1 MLNNIKT
8 LIQLIMKKTNTKTRT
23 LLEIINEK
31 DIKELLTVGPK
42 KPVIVP
48 LTMMAK
54 YKIGALIVVDEGK
67 MVGVISERDYARE
80 IILEGKSSMDTKV
93 EEIMTKKVLTLSVDD
108 KFEKGLEI
116 MTQKRIRHMPVMDG
130 KVLLGMVSQGDLV
143 KEMITYQKELIRE
156 LEAFVY
162 W

>member
-1 MLNNIKT
+1 
-8 LIQLIMKKTNTKTRT
+8 MKKTNTKTRT

-31 DIKELLTVGPK
+31 EIKDLLTVDSK
-42 KPVIVP
+42 KPVIEA
-48 LTMMAK
+48 LTIMAK
-54 YKIGALIVVDEGK
+54 YKIGALIVTNEAT

-80 IILEGKSSMDTKV
+80 IILEGKSSKDTKV
-93 EEIMTKKVLTLSVDD
+93 EEIMTRKVFTLSAGD

-130 KVLLGMVSQGDLV
+130 KELIGMVSQGDLV
-143 KEMITYQKELIRE
+143 KEMISYQKELIKE

>member
-1 MLNNIKT
+1 
-8 LIQLIMKKTNTKTRT
+8 MKKTNTKTRT

-31 DIKELLTVGPK
+31 EIKELLTVDSK
-42 KPVIVP
+42 KPVIEA
-48 LTMMAK
+48 LTIMAK
-54 YKIGALIVVDEGK
+54 YKIGALIVTNQEV
-67 MVGVISERDYARE
+67 MVGVVSERDYARE
-80 IILEGKSSMDTKV
+80 IILEGKSSKDTKV
-93 EEIMTKKVLTLSVDD
+93 EEIMTRKVLTLSASD

-130 KVLLGMVSQGDLV
+130 KELIGMVSQGDLV
-143 KEMITYQKELIRE
+143 KEMISYQKELIKE

>member
-1 MLNNIKT
+1 
-8 LIQLIMKKTNTKTRT
+8 MKKTNTKTRT

-31 DIKELLTVGPK
+31 EIKDLLTVDSK
-42 KPVIVP
+42 KPVIEA
-48 LTMMAK
+48 LTIMAK
-54 YKIGALIVVDEGK
+54 YKIGALIVTNEAT
-67 MVGVISERDYARE
+67 MVGVVSERDYARE
-80 IILEGKSSMDTKV
+80 IILEGKSSKDTKV
-93 EEIMTKKVLTLSVDD
+93 EEIMTKKVLTLSASD

-130 KVLLGMVSQGDLV
+130 KELIGMVSQGDLV
-143 KEMITYQKELIRE
+143 KEMISYQKELIKE

>member
-1 MLNNIKT
+1 
-8 LIQLIMKKTNTKTRT
+8 MKKTNTKTRT

-31 DIKELLTVGPK
+31 EIKELLTVDSK
-42 KPVIVP
+42 KPVIEA
-48 LTMMAK
+48 LTIMAK
-54 YKIGALIVVDEGK
+54 YKIGALIVMDGPK

-80 IILEGKSSMDTKV
+80 IILEGKSSKDTKV
-93 EEIMTKKVLTLSVDD
+93 EEIMTKKVLTLSADD

-130 KVLLGMVSQGDLV
+130 KELLGMVSQGDLV
-143 KEMITYQKELIRE
+143 KEMIDYQKELIKE

>member
-1 MLNNIKT
+1 
-8 LIQLIMKKTNTKTRT
+8 MKKTNTKTRT

-31 DIKELLTVGPK
+31 EIKDLLTVDSK
-42 KPVIVP
+42 KPVIEA
-48 LTMMAK
+48 LTIMAK
-54 YKIGALIVVDEGK
+54 YKIGALIVTNEAT

-80 IILEGKSSMDTKV
+80 IILEGKSSKDTKV
-93 EEIMTKKVLTLSVDD
+93 EEIMTKKVLTLSASD

-130 KVLLGMVSQGDLV
+130 KELIGMVSQGDLV
-143 KEMITYQKELIRE
+143 KEMISYQKELIKE

>member
-1 MLNNIKT
+1 
-8 LIQLIMKKTNTKTRT
+8 MKKTNTKTRT

-31 DIKELLTVGPK
+31 EIKELLTVDSK
-42 KPVIVP
+42 KPVIEA
-48 LTMMAK
+48 LTIMAK
-54 YKIGALIVVDEGK
+54 YKIGALIVTNEAK

-80 IILEGKSSMDTKV
+80 IILEGRSSKDTKV
-93 EEIMTKKVLTLSVDD
+93 EEIMTRKVLTLSAGD

-116 MTQKRIRHMPVMDG
+116 MTQKRIRHMPVING
-130 KVLLGMVSQGDLV
+130 TELVGMVSQGDLV
-143 KEMITYQKELIRE
+143 KEMISYQKELIKE

>member
-1 MLNNIKT
+1 
-8 LIQLIMKKTNTKTRT
+8 MKKRTTNTRT

-31 DIKELLTVGPK
+31 DIKELLTVDPK
-42 KPVIVP
+42 QSVIEA
-48 LTMMAK
+48 LTIMAK
-54 YKIGALIVVDEGK
+54 YKIGALIVMNK
-67 MVGVISERDYARE
+67 SNMVGVISERDYARE
-80 IILEGKSSMDTKV
+80 IILEGKSSKDTKV
-93 EEIMTKKVLTLSVDD
+93 EEIMTKKVLTLSAGD

-130 KVLLGMVSQGDLV
+130 KKILGMVSQGDLV
-143 KEMITYQKELIRE
+143 KEMIAYQKELIKE

>member
-1 MLNNIKT
+1 
-8 LIQLIMKKTNTKTRT
+8 MKKTNTKTRT

-31 DIKELLTVGPK
+31 EIKELLTVDSK
-42 KPVIVP
+42 KPVIEA
-48 LTMMAK
+48 LTIMAE
-54 YKIGALIVVDEGK
+54 YKIGALIVTNEST

-80 IILEGKSSMDTKV
+80 IILEGKSSKDTKV
-93 EEIMTKKVLTLSVDD
+93 EEIMTKKVLTLSAED
-108 KFEKGLEI
+108 KLEKGLEI

-130 KVLLGMVSQGDLV
+130 KELIGMVSQGDLV
-143 KEMITYQKELIRE
+143 KEMISYQKELIKE

>member
-1 MLNNIKT
+1 
-8 LIQLIMKKTNTKTRT
+8 MKKTNTKTRT

-31 DIKELLTVGPK
+31 DIKELLTVDPK
-42 KPVIVP
+42 KSVIEA
-48 LTMMAK
+48 LTIMAK
-54 YKIGALIVVDEGK
+54 YKIGALIVMDGPK

-80 IILEGKSSMDTKV
+80 IILEGKSSKDTKV
-93 EEIMTKKVLTLSVDD
+93 EEIMTKKVLTLSADD

-116 MTQKRIRHMPVMDG
+116 MTQKRIRHLPVMDG
-130 KVLLGMVSQGDLV
+130 NELLGMVSQGDLV
-143 KEMITYQKELIRE
+143 KEMIDYQKELIKE

>member
-1 MLNNIKT
+1 
-8 LIQLIMKKTNTKTRT
+8 MKKTNTKTRT
-23 LLEIINEK
+23 LLEIINDK

-42 KPVIVP
+42 KPVIEA
-48 LTMMAK
+48 LTIMAQ
-54 YKIGALIVVDEGK
+54 YKIGALIVMNQTS
-67 MVGVISERDYARE
+67 MVGIISERDYARE
-80 IILEGKSSMDTKV
+80 IILEGRSSKDTKV
-93 EEIMTKKVLTLSVDD
+93 EDIMTKKVLTLSADD

-130 KVLLGMVSQGDLV
+130 NELLGMVSQGDLV
-143 KEMITYQKELIRE
+143 KEMITYQKELIKE

>member
-1 MLNNIKT
+1 
-8 LIQLIMKKTNTKTRT
+8 MKKTNTKTRT

-31 DIKELLTVGPK
+31 EIKELLTVDAK
-42 KPVIVP
+42 KSVIDA
-48 LTMMAK
+48 LTIMAK
-54 YKIGALIVVDEGK
+54 YKIGALIVTSEAK
-67 MVGVISERDYARE
+67 MVGIISERDYARE
-80 IILEGKSSMDTKV
+80 IILEGKSSKVTKV
-93 EEIMTKKVLTLSVDD
+93 EEIMTRKVLTLSAGD

-130 KVLLGMVSQGDLV
+130 KELIGMVSQGDLV
-143 KEMITYQKELIRE
+143 KEMISYQKELIKE

>member
-1 MLNNIKT
+1 
-8 LIQLIMKKTNTKTRT
+8 MKKTNTKTRT

-31 DIKELLTVGPK
+31 DIKELLTIDPK
-42 KPVIVP
+42 KSVIEA
-48 LTMMAK
+48 LTIMAK
-54 YKIGALIVVDEGK
+54 YKIGALIVMDGPK

-80 IILEGKSSMDTKV
+80 IILEGKSSKDTKV
-93 EEIMTKKVLTLSVDD
+93 EEIMTKKVLTLSADD

-116 MTQKRIRHMPVMDG
+116 MTQKRIRHLPVMDG
-130 KVLLGMVSQGDLV
+130 NELLGMVSQGDLV
-143 KEMITYQKELIRE
+143 KEMIDYQKELIKE

>member
-1 MLNNIKT
+1 
-8 LIQLIMKKTNTKTRT
+8 MKKTNTKTRT

-31 DIKELLTVGPK
+31 EIKEILTVDSK
-42 KPVIVP
+42 KSVIEA
-48 LTMMAK
+48 LTIMAK
-54 YKIGALIVVDEGK
+54 YKIGALIVTSGET

-80 IILEGKSSMDTKV
+80 IILEGKSSKDTKV
-93 EEIMTKKVLTLSVDD
+93 EEIMTRKVFTLSAGD

-130 KVLLGMVSQGDLV
+130 KELIGMVSQGDLV
-143 KEMITYQKELIRE
+143 KEMISYQKELIKE

>member
-1 MLNNIKT
+1 
-8 LIQLIMKKTNTKTRT
+8 MKKTNTKTKT

-31 DIKELLTVGPK
+31 DIKDLLTIGAEESV
-42 KPVIVP
+42 VNA
-48 LTMMAK
+48 LTVMAK
-54 YKIGALIVVDEGK
+54 YKIGALIVMNK
-67 MVGVISERDYARE
+67 SNMVGVISERDYARE
-80 IILEGKSSMDTKV
+80 IILEGKSSKDTKV
-93 EEIMTKKVLTLSVDD
+93 EEIMTKKVLTLSAGD

-130 KVLLGMVSQGDLV
+130 KKILWMVSQGDLV
-143 KEMITYQKELIRE
+143 KEMIAYQKELIKE

>member
-1 MLNNIKT
+1 
-8 LIQLIMKKTNTKTRT
+8 MKKTNTKTRT

-31 DIKELLTVGPK
+31 DIKELLTVGPEES
-42 KPVIVP
+42 VIEA
-48 LTMMAK
+48 LTIMAK
-54 YKIGALIVVDEGK
+54 YKIGALIVMDEAN

-80 IILEGKSSMDTKV
+80 IILEGKSSKDTKV
-93 EEIMTKKVLTLSVDD
+93 KEIMTRKVLTLSAGD

-116 MTQKRIRHMPVMDG
+116 MTQKRIRHMPVMEG
-130 KVLLGMVSQGDLV
+130 EKILGMVSQGDLV
-143 KEMITYQKELIRE
+143 KEMITYQKELIKE